1 VDDGI
6 GEHRLRVHQPAVAR
20 PTVGWAAVGWTAVGW
35 AAVGWTAVGWTAVGW
50 TAVGWAAFPV
60 MARLLCH
67 GRRRPAT
74 HVFALRIE
82 AKPWLAGLRRP

>member
-35 AAVGWTAVGWTAVGW
+35 AAA
-50 TAVGWAAFPV
+50 GWAAFPV

-82 AKPWLAGLRRP
+82 AKP